1 MLCAKDIMKKAK
13 LILYLLAKK
22 LNRITY
28 EAAKGNS
35 LSVSTLMFY
44 SSLKEILVA
53 LKKYPNCGLQ
63 AKASICRIYTLNLEL
78 ISIIIF

>member
-28 EAAKGNS
+28 EAVKGNS
-35 LSVSTLMFY
+35 LSVCFNFNVLLFTERNISCFEKISKLW
-44 SSLKEILVA
+44 
-53 LKKYPNCGLQ
+53 
-63 AKASICRIYTLNLEL
+63 ASGQ
-78 ISIIIF
+78 SKHM